1 MVKLVKSFLI
11 VTLLIISNWANGQ
24 NVRGFYLCNLDD
36 FIGNAAKEDVI
47 LQYAQGNGFNYI
59 TFYDLGDINWSSST
73 NKDQLAAF
81 ISKGR
86 NQYGITEFGAVV
98 ETYDYV
104 ITNILPFNNSRT
116 SSSQKFDIINLEFE
130 FWVTASI
137 NASYCSKFL
146 SPGGYACDTAGAWKF
161 AWKQFKKID
170 SLCAANGLVSE
181 VYLGWPN
188 LGQMQQLVSIADRIL
203 LHAYRPNDA
212 DVFAYSKNRLID
224 LASLHITKKVI
235 PLFSSES
242 SFMGPWLATHP
253 ITRPY
258 STYSSDFAAETG
270 SFKQYINLQG
280 YHWFTYTDLPKT
292 VLATA
297 SISASGPLAICS
309 GSSVTLTANSGAQYL
324 WSPGGQTTR
333 SITISS
339 AGSYTVRVTSTSGA
353 NATSSPA
360 VVTTS
365 TSGSTPT
372 ISASG
377 PVSFCPGSSVTLTSS
392 SASSYL
398 WSNGAISQSITVS
411 TSGNYTVTAGN
422 GTCSGTSAAVTVN
435 AASGPTIPII
445 SASGTLNI
453 CPGSNVTLTSTAA
466 NGYLWSTGATTR
478 TITVSS
484 SGNYTVN
491 AYSGPN
497 CSAQSTVTSVTRLT
511 APTTPVI
518 TPNGSTTLSP
528 ANPSLNLTSSVANGY
543 LWSTTETART
553 ITVNSAGTYSV
564 SATGSNGCK
573 ATSSPMV
580 VTYNSCTPPA
590 APTIT
595 ANGSTVL
602 YNGQSVTLTSTTA
615 NGYLWSTGATT
626 RSITVSTPGV
636 YSLKVY
642 SGGNCFTN
650 SLAVTVTRYTG
661 TGVPI
666 YLADKNTANGG
677 NEDATFQFTAFPN
690 PVKDEL
696 NLQIV
701 NQKDENLTL
710 HLMDLT
716 GRIILNRE
724 LLSISGEMQS
734 KLDVGT
740 LTKGIYLASL
750 IGKNEKKVIR
760 IVIE

>member
-1 MVKLVKSFLI
+1 MVKHVKSLLI
-11 VTLLIISNWANGQ
+11 VSLLVISSWANGQ
-24 NVRGFYLCNLDD
+24 NVRGFYLCNLND
-36 FIGNAAKEDVI
+36 FLGNAAKEDVI

-73 NKDQLAAF
+73 NKDQLGAF

-104 ITNILPFNNSRT
+104 TTNILPFNNSRT

-146 SPGGYACDTAGAWKF
+146 SPGGYSCDTAGAWKF

-212 DVFAYSKNRLID
+212 DVYAYSKNRLID

-242 SFMGPWLATHP
+242 TFMGPWLATHP

-258 STYSSDFAAETG
+258 STYSSDLSAETG

-280 YHWFTYTDLPKT
+280 YHWFTYTELPKT

-309 GSSVTLTANSGAQYL
+309 GSSVTLTANSGTQYL

-333 SITISS
+333 SITVSS
-339 AGSYTVRVTSTSGA
+339 AGSYTVRVTSTTGA

-360 VVTTS
+360 VVTTG
-365 TSGSTPT
+365 TGSTPT

-392 SASSYL
+392 SSSSYL
-398 WSNGAISQSITVS
+398 WSNGATSQSITVS
-411 TSGNYTVTAGN
+411 TTGNYSVTAGS
-422 GTCSGTSAAVTVN
+422 GTCSGTSAPIAVN
-435 AASGPTIPII
+435 AAAGPTTPVI
-445 SASGTLNI
+445 SASGSLNI
-453 CPGSNVTLTSTAA
+453 CPGTSVTLTSTAA
-466 NGYLWSTGATTR
+466 NGYLWSNGATTR
-478 TITVSS
+478 TITVSA

-497 CSAQSTVTSVTRLT
+497 CSAQSVVTTVTRLT
-511 APTTPVI
+511 APATPVI
-518 TPNGSTTLSP
+518 TPGGSTTLSP
-528 ANPSLNLTSSVANGY
+528 SNPTLNLASSVANSY
-543 LWSTTETART
+543 LWSTTETQRT
-553 ITVNSAGTYSV
+553 IAVTSAGSYSV
-564 SATGSNGCK
+564 TTTGSNGCK
-573 ATSSPMV
+573 ATSSPTV
-580 VTYNSCTPPA
+580 VTYNSCSPPA
-590 APTIT
+590 VPTIT
-595 ANGSTVL
+595 PNGSTVL
-602 YNGQSVTLTSTTA
+602 FYGQSVTLTSSTA

-642 SGGNCFTN
+642 SGANCFTN
-650 SLAVTVTRYTG
+650 SLAITVTQYSG

-666 YLADKNTANGG
+666 IYSNKNLADGG

-696 NLQIV
+696 NLQII
-701 NQKDENLTL
+701 NHKDENLSL

-716 GRIILNRE
+716 GRIVLNKDIHSIAGE
-724 LLSISGEMQS
+724 LQT
-734 KLDVGT
+734 KLDVSN
-740 LTKGIYLASL
+740 LTKGIYLASV
-750 IGKNEKKVIR
+750 IGKNAKRVLR
-760 IVIE
+760 IIIE